1 MDQTLEVVTQMLWNA
16 DQAAAEQSPSLAW
29 TVLLAALFLAG
40 LLFLAGQ
47 AQKADKEQ
55 LLMAAGLVMALSLG
69 ALLLSPFTLGW
80 IMLPTPLA
88 LATLCGF
95 SSKAAVRWT
104 CRVLF
109 IGSALAALVIGGVLV
124 AAVLVASMGGW
135 LLGYVARKL
144 LPASKAA
151 KNVEA
156 SLIT

>member
-1 MDQTLEVVTQMLWNA
+1 
-16 DQAAAEQSPSLAW
+16 
-29 TVLLAALFLAG
+29 
-40 LLFLAGQ
+40 
-47 AQKADKEQ
+47 
-55 LLMAAGLVMALSLG
+55 
-69 ALLLSPFTLGW
+69 
-80 IMLPTPLA
+80 MLPTPLA